1 MIFILTTIIIS
12 IGLGLLLSYI
22 AFDELEE
29 LKNKLFYCK
38 RLVILLIT
46 LFIIYNLLIIKEIM
60 LIPLVILFLTSFFLE
75 VKEKLLNKGIKYE
88 LIYYIISIISYFVI
102 KNNNLANSQIL
113 LVLILIYGIFI
124 GSILH
129 LKFLHQIN
137 KKHT

>member
-46 LFIIYNLLIIKEIM
+46 LFIIYNLLIMKKII

-75 VKEKLLNKGIKYE
+75 VKRELLNKGIKYE
-88 LIYYIISIISYFVI
+88 LIYYTISIISYFII
-102 KNNNLANSQIL
+102 KHNDLTNSQIL

-124 GSILH
+124 GSISH
-129 LKFLHQIN
+129 LKFLHQVDKRNI
-137 KKHT
+137 